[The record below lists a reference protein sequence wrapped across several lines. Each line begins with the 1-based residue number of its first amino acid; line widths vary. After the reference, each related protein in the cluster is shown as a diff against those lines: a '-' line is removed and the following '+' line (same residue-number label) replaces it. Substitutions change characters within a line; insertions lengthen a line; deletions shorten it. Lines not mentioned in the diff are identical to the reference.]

1 MEPQCRCLSLAHRR
15 SHASCRSSR
24 YVDNSSTLPS
34 HHLHPTV
41 HSVNDVVQQ
50 PYVVRPR
57 SGTKVADVTDLKSHA
72 VSVIAAGRQLEAI
85 YDDEAGADAVRPGN
99 LESTASEASGGDLAR
114 VQLRAAIDHIARR
127 CRCIATARDV
137 GAAWVG

>member
-41 HSVNDVVQQ
+41 HSVNDVVKQ

-99 LESTASEASGGDLAR
+99 LESTASEASGGGPAR
-114 VQLRAAIDHIARR
+114 GSPLGAGDHLVPRR
-127 CRCIATARDV
+127 R
-137 GAAWVG
+137 